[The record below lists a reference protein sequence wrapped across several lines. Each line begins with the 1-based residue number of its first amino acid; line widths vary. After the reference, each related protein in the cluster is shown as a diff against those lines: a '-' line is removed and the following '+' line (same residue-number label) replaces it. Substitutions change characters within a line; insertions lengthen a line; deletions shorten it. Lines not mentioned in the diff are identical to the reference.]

1 MKPIPFWLSVCQFP
15 LLKSCSLSHHG
26 EIKQN
31 STIKGTNVVLRF
43 KYVIKKTIKNEAW
56 VERDIFRIFR
66 SLLILNLLH
75 CYLSRIKKQHLFT
88 CIFQM
93 YITII
98 ELRCYE
104 DNCIWYTFDFKGT
117 TQNTSMDFIVFIV
130 FNQTCLERNNCNVYS
145 KYEYIYQDSIC
156 RRFLKKK
163 MVLFCRLLQIF
174 KVHPVL

>member
-1 MKPIPFWLSVCQFP
+1 M
-15 LLKSCSLSHHG
+15 
-26 EIKQN
+26 
-31 STIKGTNVVLRF
+31 
-43 KYVIKKTIKNEAW
+43 
-56 VERDIFRIFR
+56 
-66 SLLILNLLH
+66 H

-145 KYEYIYQDSIC
+145 KYEDIYQDSIC

-163 MVLFCRLLQIF
+163 MFWFCRQLQIF
-174 KVHPVL
+174 KVHPVLLKTSMCQIINSTCHVSISFLLKPQYWPKFSRNNLL